1 MASGE
6 GQVLVSIE
14 DPASSQGQLNSLGWD
29 GMGVGLGGGT
39 CSKAE
44 NVGKC
49 PGIALPPD
57 QVLLLLRLTDS
68 VFLTG

>member
-29 GMGVGLGGGT
+29 GMGVGLGGHMFKGRE
-39 CSKAE
+39 CGEVSRYR
-44 NVGKC
+44 
-49 PGIALPPD
+49 PP
-57 QVLLLLRLTDS
+57 S
-68 VFLTG
+68 